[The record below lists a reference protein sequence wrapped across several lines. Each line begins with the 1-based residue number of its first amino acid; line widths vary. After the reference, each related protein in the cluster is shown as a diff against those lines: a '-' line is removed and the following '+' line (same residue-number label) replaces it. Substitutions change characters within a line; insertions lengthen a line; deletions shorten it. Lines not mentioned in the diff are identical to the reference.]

1 MTKESYLG
9 LKMCS
14 GQNAKI
20 KKKKIDMNSF
30 NEYSVSEQLCTVAR
44 QPNVAKNMAAIK
56 APYNLL

>member
-9 LKMCS
+9 MKMCS
-14 GQNAKI
+14 GQSAKI

-44 QPNVAKNMAAIK
+44 QLNVAKNMAAIK